1 MIHKLKLNT
10 AYYEDSK
17 LGIKNFE
24 VRKNDRNFR
33 EGDILELREYI
44 IAVDGGMYTGDVHWK
59 QIVYILDDDT
69 YLKPGYVVLA
79 CVPIPEPEQEE

>member
-44 IAVDGGMYTGDVHWK
+44 TAVDGGM
-59 QIVYILDDDT
+59 
-69 YLKPGYVVLA
+69 
-79 CVPIPEPEQEE
+79 